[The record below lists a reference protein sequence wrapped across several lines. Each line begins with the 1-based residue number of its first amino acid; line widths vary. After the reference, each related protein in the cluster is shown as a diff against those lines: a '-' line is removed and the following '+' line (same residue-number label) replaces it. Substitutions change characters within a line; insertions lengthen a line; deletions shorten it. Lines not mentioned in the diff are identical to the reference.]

1 MFPFT
6 DTGSGSNMF
15 DIRYQLRLNDLYDF
29 SSVSIMQYEMTMQH
43 LEFLESILVG
53 ETPYRFSEHQ
63 NRLYIDMDW
72 SNDVTGDVDYIIIE
86 CWRKLDPTTW
96 TDVYDDFY
104 LKRYSTA
111 LIKRQ
116 WGTNLSKFKG
126 VTILGG
132 VEMDGET
139 IYSQAVEEQQKLE
152 EEMQ

>member
-1 MFPFT
+1 
-6 DTGSGSNMF
+6 
-15 DIRYQLRLNDLYDF
+15 
-29 SSVSIMQYEMTMQH
+29 MQYEMTMQH
-43 LEFLESILVG
+43 LDFLEHILVG

-116 WGTNLSKFKG
+116 WGANLSKFKG

-139 IYSQAVEEQQKLE
+139 IYTQAIEEQVKLE
-152 EEMQ
+152 EEMQLAFELPPVHLIG

>member
-1 MFPFT
+1 
-6 DTGSGSNMF
+6 
-15 DIRYQLRLNDLYDF
+15 
-29 SSVSIMQYEMTMQH
+29 
-43 LEFLESILVG
+43 
-53 ETPYRFSEHQ
+53 
-63 NRLYIDMDW
+63 MDW
-72 SNDVTGDVDYIIIE
+72 QNDVTADVDYVVIE

-96 TDVYDDFY
+96 TDIYDDFY

-152 EEMQ
+152 EEMQLAFELPPVHLIG